1 MAEKETLLTAA
12 GLQKLEEELDYLK
25 HAKRKEVAERIK
37 TAIGFGDL
45 SENSEYD
52 DAKKEQAIVESR
64 ISSLEKTL
72 RNVRI
77 IDQTTVDLDR
87 VNVGAVVRLKDLD
100 SGDELEYAVVGSM
113 EANPINGRISNESP
127 LGQALMGRQVGD
139 VIEVQAPAGSFKYE
153 VVEIK
158 L

>member
-37 TAIGFGDL
+37 IAIGFGDL